1 MRSLTVLVLL
11 EIALDHNLAVNT
23 LLDNPEKQEEN
34 MDSTSLQASG
44 VESMKPIFKKIMSVK
59 DIKNDFFSVDSKRAL
74 VSSHD
79 MFLTDN
85 RIINNLLKILGGR
98 FYLTHKASG
107 SDDLLA
113 KGLKNELWIGTTNM
127 PAGHLAENTEK
138 AVVLN
143 KEDNDVEM
151 ADEKEKDE
159 GKADEKNEKM
169 RRHRIKKKNRK
180 SSSSD
185 KS

>member
-1 MRSLTVLVLL
+1 
-11 EIALDHNLAVNT
+11 
-23 LLDNPEKQEEN
+23 
-34 MDSTSLQASG
+34 
-44 VESMKPIFKKIMSVK
+44 MSVK

-113 KGLKNELWIGTTNM
+113 KGLKKSV
-127 PAGHLAENTEK
+127 EK
-138 AVVLN
+138 AL
-143 KEDNDVEM
+143 KC
-151 ADEKEKDE
+151 A
-159 GKADEKNEKM
+159 
-169 RRHRIKKKNRK
+169 
-180 SSSSD
+180 
-185 KS
+185 